1 MPLARKT
8 EWQVRSLP
16 SFFRGGLTVGTPLE
30 EAARILNISKEDLA
44 RKGLKAYL
52 REKLR
57 EVRAEITSIC
67 LKYGVASLEH
77 LDARI
82 NAGELDETD
91 TFEDFTR
98 LDYLEDKAEKIR
110 GLIEKL
116 S

>member
-1 MPLARKT
+1 MSMPLD
-8 EWQVRSLP
+8 
-16 SFFRGGLTVGTPLE
+16 
-30 EAARILNISKEDLA
+30 EAASILNISKEDLA
-44 RKGLKAYL
+44 REGLKAYL

-67 LKYGVASLEH
+67 LKYRVASLEQ

-82 NAGELDETD
+82 SAGRLDETD

-98 LDYLEDKAEKIR
+98 LDYLEAEAEKIKD
-110 GLIEKL
+110 LIERL

>member
-1 MPLARKT
+1 M
-8 EWQVRSLP
+8 
-16 SFFRGGLTVGTPLE
+16 GMPLE

-44 RKGLKAYL
+44 REGLRAYL

-57 EVRAEITSIC
+57 EVRAEIASIC

-91 TFEDFTR
+91 TSEDFTR
-98 LDYLEDKAEKIR
+98 LDCPENKAEKIR